1 MPPILASTVAT
12 SSPGAI
18 TFANNLRIASI
29 AVAVYDY
36 IITLP
41 SEYRLY
47 KTSSRRSLGFIL
59 FVLIRYLSIVLF
71 IISATGFF
79 NHHFTPKICSHYGY
93 LAPVFKVFQVMV
105 SQAILGIRA
114 YNIAQRNVWVG
125 RVLIG
130 MYLVVLVLEW
140 FTELFRRIPTMTN
153 GNCVIGT
160 PHPDGAISAWS
171 FYLSAMSF
179 DFLALSISTYYL
191 LKAQATS
198 ASAASKL
205 MKILLYDGLIYFV
218 ALTGINM
225 VNIFLYRQVD
235 HSIQS
240 SGVNLAYATT
250 WIMSQR
256 ILLHVREARA
266 HQTTVIASPP
276 PSLNTLSSSGLRS
289 ESQVKREPMHG
300 SLIAEMPDSQT
311 QNPPSTF
318 DVEVRIDRSI
328 IRDAR
333 LAFREPNARDPQP
346 IPRSV
351 WDRPRNLHV

>member
-1 MPPILASTVAT
+1 MPPIALASAT
-12 SSPGAI
+12 NQSSPGAI

-71 IISATGFF
+71 TISAAGFF
-79 NHHFTPKICSHYGY
+79 NHHFTPEICSHYGY
-93 LAPVFKVFQVMV
+93 LAPVFKVLQVMI
-105 SQAILGIRA
+105 SQSILGIRA

-125 RVLIG
+125 RSLVA
-130 MYLVVLVLEW
+130 MYLAVLVVEW
-140 FTELFRRIPTMTN
+140 FTELYQRIPMMTK

-160 PHPDGAISAWS
+160 PHPDRAISAWS
-171 FYLSAMSF
+171 FYLVSMSY

-191 LKAQATS
+191 LKAHATS

-218 ALTGINM
+218 ALTAINM

-235 HSIQS
+235 HTIQS

-276 PSLNTLSSSGLRS
+276 PSMNTLSLSGVRS
-289 ESQVKREPMHG
+289 EG
-300 SLIAEMPDSQT
+300 SLKHEAMRGSLTAELPDSH
-311 QNPPSTF
+311 NPANTF
-318 DVEVRIDRSI
+318 DLEVHIDRSI

-333 LAFREPNARDPQP
+333 LPFRREPIARDPQP
-346 IPRSV
+346 IPPSS
-351 WDRPRNLHV
+351 WDRPWNPQV